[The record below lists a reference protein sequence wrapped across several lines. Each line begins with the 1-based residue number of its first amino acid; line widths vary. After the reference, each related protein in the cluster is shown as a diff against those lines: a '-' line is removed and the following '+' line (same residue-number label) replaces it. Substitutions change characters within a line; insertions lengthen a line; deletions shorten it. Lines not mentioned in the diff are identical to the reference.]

1 MNVLQLSDDDLERYK
16 KSIVRGIREFVRVSG
31 TKGAVFGLS
40 GGIDSSLVGAL
51 GKLALG
57 DRIHAL
63 IMPESGVSNP
73 EDVEHAVEFA
83 KEQNIKYTIIEIKD
97 VLTSVK
103 KAYPDLLD
111 SNKAFHARSNLTP
124 RIRMLFNY
132 MASNMD
138 DLIVLG
144 TGNKTELMLGYFT
157 KYGDGGVDFLP
168 IGDLYKTQVRQL
180 ACHFEIP
187 ECIVEKP
194 PSAGLWQ
201 GQTDEEE
208 LGDSYEN
215 IDMVLHY
222 LHDKK
227 YPVEICAKSVNCDIK
242 QVEGIRDRIEKNAHK
257 RFPPPILK
265 IP

>member
-1 MNVLQLSDDDLERYK
+1 MDVLHLSDDDLKRYK
-16 KSIVRGIREFVRVSG
+16 TSIVKGIGEFVKVSG
-31 TKGAVFGLS
+31 AKGAVFGLS

-57 DRIHAL
+57 NRLHAL
-63 IMPESGVSNP
+63 IMPERGVSRP

-83 KEQNIKYTIIEIKD
+83 KEQDIKYSIIEIKD
-97 VLTSVK
+97 VVTLVGK
-103 KAYPDLLD
+103 KYPDLLG

-132 MASNMD
+132 FSSNKD

-168 IGDLYKTQVRQL
+168 IGDLYKTQVHQL
-180 ACHFEIP
+180 ACHLEIP

-208 LGDSYEN
+208 IGESYEN
-215 IDMVLHY
+215 IDMILHY
-222 LHDKK
+222 IHDKK
-227 YPVEICAKSVNCDIK
+227 QTVEITAKSLNLDIK
-242 QVEGIRDRIEKNAHK
+242 QVEGIRDMMEKNSHK
-257 RFPPPILK
+257 RFPPPIFK
-265 IP
+265 IL